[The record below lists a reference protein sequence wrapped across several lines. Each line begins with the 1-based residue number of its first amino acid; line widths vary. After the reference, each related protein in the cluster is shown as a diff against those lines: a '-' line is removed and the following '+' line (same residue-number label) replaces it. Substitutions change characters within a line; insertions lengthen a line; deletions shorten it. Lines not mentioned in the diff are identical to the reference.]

1 MSRIPVFE
9 YHTNVSTIKL
19 ELPNGEIRLIEIN
32 PGWAFGTGSHVTTK
46 LCIKALEEISKERK
60 LERVLDVGCGSGVLG
75 ICAVALGAT
84 MALAMDI
91 DATSAGEARINV
103 EQNGLSP
110 NIEVLCG
117 SLELT
122 HDNFDVVI
130 ANILTD
136 SIVLLSEEL
145 KARLKADGLLLLSGI
160 HDARKEKVIHRFR
173 ALGLFLDKELSEE
186 GWVALLFKQT
196 Y

>member
-9 YHTNVSTIKL
+9 YHTNVLSIKV

-60 LERVLDVGCGSGVLG
+60 LEKVLDVGCGSGVLG
-75 ICAVALGAT
+75 ICAVALGAS

-103 EQNGLSP
+103 EKNGFSS

-117 SLELT
+117 SLELSN
-122 HDNFDVVI
+122 DDFDVVI

-145 KARLKADGLLLLSGI
+145 KAKLKPDGALLLSGI
-160 HDARKEKVIHRFR
+160 HEARKEKVIQRFR
-173 ALGLFLDKELSEE
+173 ELGLFLDRELSEE
-186 GWVALLFKQT
+186 GWVCLLFKT
-196 Y
+196 H

>member
-9 YHTNVSTIKL
+9 YHTNVSTIKV

-60 LERVLDVGCGSGVLG
+60 LEKVLDVGCGSGVLG
-75 ICAVALGAT
+75 ICAVALGAS

-122 HDNFDVVI
+122 NDDFDLVI

-145 KARLKADGLLLLSGI
+145 KAKLKPDGLLLLSGI

-173 ALGLFLDKELSEE
+173 GLGLFLDKELSEE
-186 GWVALLFKQT
+186 GWVCLLFKT
-196 Y
+196 H

>member
-19 ELPNGEIRLIEIN
+19 ELPNGEVRLIEIN
-32 PGWAFGTGSHVTTK
+32 PGWAFGTGSHVTTR

-75 ICAVALGAT
+75 ICAVALGAS

-103 EQNGLSP
+103 EKNGFSS

-117 SLELT
+117 SLELSN
-122 HDNFDVVI
+122 DDFDVVI

-145 KARLKADGLLLLSGI
+145 KARLKPEGLLLLSGI

-173 ALGLFLDKELSEE
+173 GLGLLLEKELSEE

-196 Y
+196 N